1 MLNFIKKL
9 FRKEE
14 KNNESKNKIL
24 VSKKP
29 KSKLS
34 KKVKKVSLTPESN
47 KKQGS
52 LRQPAQAKNKSSP
65 KPRNPHLRKE
75 SQAKIKSSTLDSCN
89 SPKQKPASN
98 CNTDP
103 TPAIK
108 IMASKSTN
116 NLTHT
121 IICRVTAQE
130 KDKFKGFAKT
140 SQLTSSAVLRQ
151 FVQQA
156 PSTNISSR
164 NTKFKDINQDAM
176 RQQLQQLSR
185 IGNNLNQSARRLN
198 TMNYREAEK
207 SNIAQSLANIN
218 KTTAELQIVFSKILE
233 QRNL

>member
-9 FRKEE
+9 FKKEE
-14 KNNESKNKIL
+14 ENRECKNKIL

-34 KKVKKVSLTPESN
+34 KKVKKVRLTPESDKN
-47 KKQGS
+47 QDS

-65 KPRNPHLRKE
+65 KPKNHHLRKE

-98 CNTDP
+98 CNTNP
-103 TPAIK
+103 APAIK
-108 IMASKSTN
+108 KTAAKSAN

-121 IICRVTAQE
+121 IICRVTAKE

-156 PSTNISSR
+156 PSTHISSS
-164 NTKFKDINQDAM
+164 KLKSKVINQDVM

-185 IGNNLNQSARRLN
+185 IGNNLNQGVRALN
-198 TMNYREAEK
+198 TMNYSEAEK
-207 SNIAQSLANIN
+207 SNISQSLANIN

-233 QRNL
+233 QRSL